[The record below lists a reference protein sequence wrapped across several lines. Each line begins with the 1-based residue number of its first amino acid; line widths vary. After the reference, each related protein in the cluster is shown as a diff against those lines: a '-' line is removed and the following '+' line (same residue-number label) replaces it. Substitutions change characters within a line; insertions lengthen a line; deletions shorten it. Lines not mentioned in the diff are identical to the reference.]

1 MTRNELIKSII
12 KILKRN
18 KLSEYSN
25 YAEDIILCKTE
36 DKEYQLTTIIL
47 NKKTK
52 GFETTIRLED
62 EYTMLYTHKQIPL
75 PLLYRIHQWFTD
87 NENKLK

>member
-1 MTRNELIKSII
+1 MTRSEMIRSIV
-12 KILKRN
+12 KVLKRN
-18 KLSEYSN
+18 KLIEYSN
-25 YAEDIILCKTE
+25 YAEDIVLCKTQ
-36 DKEYQLTTIIL
+36 DKVYQMTTIIL

-52 GFETTIRLED
+52 GFETTILED

-75 PLLYRIHQWFTD
+75 PLLYRIYKWFND

>member
-1 MTRNELIKSII
+1 MTRSEMIKSII

-18 KLSEYSN
+18 KLNEYSN
-25 YAEDIILCKTE
+25 YAEDIVLCKTQ

-52 GFETTIRLED
+52 GFETTILED
-62 EYTMLYTHKQIPL
+62 EYTMLYTHKQIPFL
-75 PLLYRIHQWFTD
+75 LLYSIYKWFND